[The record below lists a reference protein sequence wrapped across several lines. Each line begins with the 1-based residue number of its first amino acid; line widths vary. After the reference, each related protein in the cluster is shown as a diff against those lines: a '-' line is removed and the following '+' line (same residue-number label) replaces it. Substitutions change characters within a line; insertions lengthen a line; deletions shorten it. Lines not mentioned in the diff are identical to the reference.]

1 MVNDNE
7 KGQNVELNQI
17 KINRMTQRIY
27 RLEMKNM
34 VTNEK
39 TNSEMMNEIRK
50 IIETEAKKCF

>member
-7 KGQNVELNQI
+7 KVQNVELNQI

>member
-7 KGQNVELNQI
+7 KVQNVELNQI

-39 TNSEMMNEIRK
+39 TNSERMNEIRK